1 MYLIIMGIV
10 FVVMLVL
17 GFPIYIAL
25 FGGSVAYMFLNPDLS
40 MMMCMQKMMNAVNS
54 FPLLAVPFFL
64 FAGQVFNTGG
74 ITKRIFKFAN
84 HIVGHFKGGLG
95 YVNIFSSVIFSGMSG
110 SALADVGG
118 LGVIEV
124 KAMRDAGYDDGFI
137 LGVTG
142 ASATVG
148 PIIPPSIPFVIYGA
162 FANVSIGALFMGGFI
177 PGLIMALTLSI
188 MVFIL
193 SKKRNYP
200 TAKRATFSEIWNS
213 TKEAYLALLTP
224 IIIIGGMW
232 TGFFTPTEAAFVS
245 IVWGLIISI
254 FVYKELKFK
263 DIARLML
270 ETIKLE
276 APATIV
282 VVTAVLFGWI
292 MNYEKFDQII
302 INALFG
308 ITTNKNLILLII
320 NIILLIMGMLLDPTA
335 AIILLIPV
343 LGPLTRV
350 LGMNPIHFGV
360 MMVLN
365 LMIGLLTPPVGF
377 SLYILSTM
385 TGYPIDKIFKMVSPW
400 LIPLVVALI
409 LVTYFPDL
417 VLFLP
422 KLFGIA

>member
-1 MYLIIMGIV
+1 MYLITLGIV

-25 FGGSVAYMFLNPDLS
+25 FGGSIAYVSLNPDLS
-40 MMMCMQKMMNAVNS
+40 MMICMQKMMNAVNS
-54 FPLLAVPFFL
+54 FPLLAVPFFI

-95 YVNIFSSVIFSGMSG
+95 YVNVFSSVLFSGMSG

-124 KAMRDAGYDDGFI
+124 KAMRDAGYDDDFT
-137 LGVTG
+137 LGVTV
-142 ASATVG
+142 ASGTIG
-148 PIIPPSIPFVIYGA
+148 PIIPPSIPFVIFGA
-162 FANVSIGALFMGGFI
+162 MANVSIGALFLGGFI
-177 PGLIMALTLSI
+177 PGLLMALTLSI
-188 MVFIL
+188 MIFFL
-193 SKKRNYP
+193 SQKRNYP
-200 TAKRATFSEIWNS
+200 VAKRATFSEIWNAF
-213 TKEAYLALLTP
+213 KEAYLALLTP
-224 IIIIGGMW
+224 IIVIGGMW

-245 IVWGLIISI
+245 IVYALIVTI

-263 DIARLML
+263 DVPKLML
-270 ETIKLE
+270 QTIRLE
-276 APATIV
+276 APATII
-282 VVTAVLFGWI
+282 VVTAVLVGWI
-292 MNYEKFDQII
+292 MNYEQFDQILMHV
-302 INALFG
+302 LFG
-308 ITTNKNLILLII
+308 ITTNKNLILLLV
-320 NIILLIMGMLLDPTA
+320 NIMLLMMGMLLDPTA

-343 LGPLTRV
+343 LGPLTRSI
-350 LGMNPIHFGV
+350 GMNPIHFGV

-377 SLYILSTM
+377 SLYILSVM
-385 TGYPIDKIFKMVSPW
+385 TGYPIEKIFKMVAPW
-400 LIPLVVALI
+400 LIPLLVVLI
-409 LVTYFPDL
+409 LVTYFPDI